1 MLVDLPGYGQSAK
14 PDRAYS
20 LFAAADLV
28 EALLAGIGIDEVDLL
43 THDMG
48 DSVGG
53 ELLARSIDGTLGF
66 SVRRRVL
73 SNGSIYLDLAHL
85 TPGQQFL
92 LSLPDLAVP
101 DDVAPDVDAL
111 SVALTAT
118 FAPAGSEASQPDLDH
133 VRAAADLIVVSG
145 GNRLLPRLIRYI
157 EERRQHEGRW
167 TGAIERHPAPLTVV
181 WGDLDP
187 IAVWEMTARLVERRP
202 DATLTRLEGVGHY
215 PMVEAPDAFAAAVL
229 AGL

>member
-1 MLVDLPGYGQSAK
+1 MQIA
-14 PDRAYS
+14 
-20 LFAAADLV
+20 
-28 EALLAGIGIDEVDLL
+28 EVDLL

-53 ELLARSIDGTLGF
+53 ELLARSLDGSLGF
-66 SVRRRVL
+66 TVRRRVL

-92 LSLPDLAVP
+92 LSMPDLEVP
-101 DDVAPDVDAL
+101 ADVAPDVDAL

-118 FAPAGSEASQPDLDH
+118 FAPAGSPASTPDLDH

-157 EERRQHEGRW
+157 EERRQHESRW
-167 TGAIERHPAPLTVV
+167 TGAIERHSSPLTVV

-187 IAVWEMTARLVERRP
+187 IAVWDMTTRLIERRS

-215 PMVEAPDAFAAAVL
+215 PMVEAPDAFAEAVL
-229 AGL
+229 AGLAQA